1 MNYDPVM
8 AARGQF
14 RLYDRPDSLIQLKE
28 VGYVSR
34 EFCVI
39 GGALYHPRHMFDI
52 DDLRMAID
60 AFWQA
65 SGVYLASN
73 GDRFVLPFVAVIDG
87 VHAIVQGQLVV
98 IPSAHDVTHLQ
109 GAVSNYWRTA

>member
-14 RLYDRPDSLIQLKE
+14 RLFDRPDSLIQLKE
-28 VGYVSR
+28 VGYVSQ

-39 GGALYHPRHMFDI
+39 GGALYHPRHTFDI

-65 SGVYLASN
+65 RGVYLASN

-87 VHAIVQGQLVV
+87 VHAIVQGHVVV
-98 IPSAHDVTHLQ
+98 IPSMDDVSRL
-109 GAVSNYWRTA
+109 GRAVSDYWRNA